1 VGLIELLSLAVLS
14 VGLVGLVA
22 YYQRVV
28 RPRELARAR
37 LAATLDLEGPPAPRV
52 QVFVRKRWWLP
63 WLVALVVGGGVVL
76 LTPLPRALGIAF
88 GVVAGLLAWQGEL
101 GRLARRRLQMESQLA
116 DSIDLMVGALHA
128 GGSALSTLEHAT
140 REARAPLRLHLEEV
154 LGRIRLGDDPQEVF
168 QALAARV
175 PLETFRLFVSVLAVH
190 WEVGGSLAPT
200 LASVGR
206 AIRDR
211 IELSRR
217 VRALTAETRVSLVA
231 VLAMTY
237 FIALIIWANAPERM
251 QAFLATTVGTV
262 LTTGAVLLQG
272 LGVVWAASLS
282 RMKL

>member
-1 VGLIELLSLAVLS
+1 MGLIELLSLAVLTA
-14 VGLVGLVA
+14 GLAGLIA

-37 LAATLDLEGPPAPRV
+37 LAATLDLEGPAPPRV

-63 WLVALVVGGGVVL
+63 WLVALAVGGAVVL
-76 LTPLPRALGIAF
+76 LTPLPRALGSAF

-116 DSIDLMVGALHA
+116 DAIDLMVGALHA
-128 GGSALSTLEHAT
+128 GGSALSALEHAT
-140 REARAPLRLHLEEV
+140 REARAPLRPQLEEV

-190 WEVGGSLAPT
+190 WEVGGSLAPA

-206 AIRDR
+206 AVRDR

-237 FIALIIWANAPERM
+237 FIALIIWANEPERM
-251 QAFLATTVGTV
+251 QAFLATTVGTA

-272 LGVVWAASLS
+272 LGVVWASSLS